1 MDGGTTSGYSLIGS
15 VNSAIAPPIVMNAEM
30 TAAKIGRSM
39 KKCDSFTQYLL
50 LVGHRGVAGTRGGG
64 RGVQRQ
70 LVGLARGGDD
80 RRRGVTC
87 PDVVAGPRVGGC
99 GLGAGRYVGAAAR
112 LGGVRRSG
120 SAGRCTGAGRL
131 IAVRSCRGAAG

>member
-50 LVGHRGVAGTRGGG
+50 LVGHCGVAGTRGGG

-70 LVGLARGGDD
+70 LVGLARGG
-80 RRRGVTC
+80 RAQGR
-87 PDVVAGPRVGGC
+87 A
-99 GLGAGRYVGAAAR
+99 GAGCCV
-112 LGGVRRSG
+112 
-120 SAGRCTGAGRL
+120 GAGRL
-131 IAVRSCRGAAG
+131 AVAGRRRGAGVRGQLRV